1 MAAAAAQGTPA
12 KTGGDSGGKTPA
24 RSGGGSGGHEW
35 SPSRSAAGRHSPWLI
50 VAIISIPTFME
61 VLDTS
66 IANVAL
72 DHIAGGLSVSND
84 QATWVLTSYLVA
96 NAIVIPISGWLSDAI
111 GRKRYFLISI
121 ALFTLA
127 SLLCGLAPNLSTLV
141 IARILQGIGGGGLAP
156 VEQSILA
163 DTFPPEKRG
172 MAFAAFAIVVVVGP
186 VLGPTLGG
194 YIVEYSSWHWVFLI
208 NVPFGIAAWLL
219 VETFVDEPDQVRK
232 DRKEKFKN
240 GLRIDYVGVALV
252 ALGLGFLEI
261 TFDRGEREDWF
272 SSPLILGSGII
283 AAVSLVSLV
292 VWELNHDDPVVD
304 LRLLKNRNFALTIGV
319 MAITG
324 MILFGTTQ
332 LIPQMLQQVLGYSA
346 LDAGL
351 ALTAGGVATL
361 VMVPFAG
368 RLAGVVDVRLLLLP
382 ALLVQAAALYNMAN
396 LNADISFADA
406 AMARFYQAMAL
417 PFLFVPINAIAYV
430 GLKQTQTA
438 QASSLL
444 NVARN
449 LGGTVGIA
457 SAQTMLSNGLQ
468 RHQAEL
474 VERLNPLDPNYNDW
488 LATAGR
494 AFAGQGDPSVLPT
507 AILYQTVQRQ
517 AAMLAFLDVFRGLM
531 VVVLVV
537 APLVLLMRAN
547 KSGGRAPAGGMH

>member
-1 MAAAAAQGTPA
+1 MAKASAKAPA
-12 KTGGDSGGKTPA
+12 KVDA
-24 RSGGGSGGHEW
+24 GGGHTW
-35 SPSRSAAGRHSPWLI
+35 SPSRSAAGKYSPWLI
-50 VAIISIPTFME
+50 VGIISIPTFME

-72 DHIAGGLSVSND
+72 DHISGGLAITTD

-111 GRKRYFLISI
+111 GRKRYFLLSI

-127 SLLCGLAPNLSTLV
+127 SLLCGLAPNIGTLV
-141 IARILQGIGGGGLAP
+141 VARVLQGIGGGGLAP

-163 DTFPPEKRG
+163 DTFPPKQRG

-208 NVPFGIAAWLL
+208 NVPVGILAWFL
-219 VETFVDEPDQVRK
+219 VETFVDEPDQVKK
-232 DRKEKFKN
+232 DRDERFKN
-240 GLRIDYVGVALV
+240 GLTIDYIGVALV
-252 ALGLGFLEI
+252 ALGLGFLEL

-272 SSPLILGSGII
+272 ASGFIVMSAII

-292 VWELNHDDPVVD
+292 IWELNHKDPVID
-304 LRLLKNRNFALTIGV
+304 LKLMKNRNFALTIGIMGV
-319 MAITG
+319 TG

-332 LIPQMLQQVLGYSA
+332 LIPQMLQQVLGYSS

-351 ALTAGGVATL
+351 ALTAGGLATL

-368 RLAGVVDVRLLLLP
+368 RLSGVVDVRFLLFP
-382 ALLVQAAALYNMAN
+382 ALLVQAFALWNMSH
-396 LNADISFADA
+396 LSADIAFSDA
-406 AMARFYQAMAL
+406 AFARLFQAMAL

-444 NVARN
+444 NVSRN
-449 LGGTVGIA
+449 LGGTIGICF
-457 SAQTMLSNGLQ
+457 AQTQLAGGLQ
-468 RHQAEL
+468 RHQSEL
-474 VERLNPLDPNYNDW
+474 TQTLNPLDANYNDW
-488 LATAGR
+488 MEKAGSV
-494 AFAGQGDPSVLPT
+494 FGGQGDPTTTPLAVL
-507 AILYQTVQRQ
+507 YSQMQRQ
-517 AAMLAFLDVFRGLM
+517 ATMLAFLDVFRAMM
-531 VVVLVV
+531 VVVLCV
-537 APLVLLMRAN
+537 APLVLFMR
-547 KSGGRAPAGGMH
+547 SGKTGGAPSGGMH